1 MINIHNLHK
10 EILERE
16 GKKNKIYEQVYL
28 KAINKIKY
36 TNKYSDSCYCLFQCP
51 NVIYGSPLYDIN
63 ACIMYIMKKLM
74 DNYFTVQYA
83 EPNLIFISWQNI
95 PRKQVNKNPF
105 KVTAENYLNPNNM
118 LTLHDYRNKKEETNN
133 ETLIK
138 KDIFNEIAQ
147 EFIRNSSNIN
157 RYIEKNTSVFPNM
170 SNNIKNNNS
179 IYNNSSNNN
188 STNYNSNN
196 NTQNSFNNKQI
207 VLNKLSRD
215 NGPLNLNDV
224 NNYKNNYNNNY
235 NDNYSNNNYNNNYNN
250 SNNFNKDFSFNNNF
264 PTCKTNDNN
273 LQNFNSDIDTIL
285 NELDIND
292 GNVNNSNNSSN
303 NDNDSFIGT
312 LL

>member
-1 MINIHNLHK
+1 
-10 EILERE
+10 
-16 GKKNKIYEQVYL
+16 
-28 KAINKIKY
+28 
-36 TNKYSDSCYCLFQCP
+36 
-51 NVIYGSPLYDIN
+51 
-63 ACIMYIMKKLM
+63 MKKLM

-118 LTLHDYRNKKEETNN
+118 LTLHDYKKKEENSN
-133 ETLIK
+133 EAFQK
-138 KDIFNEIAQ
+138 QDIFKEIDQ
-147 EFIRNSSNIN
+147 EFIRDSSNVN
-157 RYIEKNTSVFPNM
+157 RYIQKNIVFPNM
-170 SNNIKNNNS
+170 SDNIKNNNS

-188 STNYNSNN
+188 LTNYNSNN

-207 VLNKLSRD
+207 VLNKLVEIIR
-215 NGPLNLNDV
+215 PLNLNDV
-224 NNYKNNYNNNY
+224 NNYNNNYNSNYNNNY
-235 NDNYSNNNYNNNYNN
+235 NSNYNDNN
-250 SNNFNKDFSFNNNF
+250 SNNFNKEFSFNNNF

-292 GNVNNSNNSSN
+292 GNANNTHSSSN
-303 NDNDSFIGT
+303 NDDSFIGT